1 MNELLPCPGCS
12 RHVRACESTCPFCA
26 QALSFPCVVK
36 RGVMPG
42 KRLNR
47 AALFALGAGVVGAT
61 TFSSCVVPVYGSP
74 GFPEGGE
81 SFGPT
86 PSPREE
92 GGAGGQGGES
102 SHDDGNPEAGAG
114 DRNFAVYGGP
124 PGGDGNF

>member
-26 QALSFPCVVK
+26 RTLSFPCVPK
-36 RGVMPG
+36 RVVPS

-61 TFSSCVVPVYGSP
+61 NFASCVVPLYGAP
-74 GFPEGGE
+74 GGDGGE
-81 SFGPT
+81 SFEPT

-102 SHDDGNPEAGAG
+102 SGDEPSPEADAG
-114 DRNFAVYGGP
+114 GWSFAVYGGP